1 MKLELANFFL
11 DRVSM
16 YVAPYQAAS
25 GTKDERNWSFEFES
39 GKLQLGA
46 KKREPCGIQHNAR
59 HQYPSFW
66 SGRDIAG
73 RYNRSLTTF
82 GTWVMLCQ
90 GFLPA
95 ATLASRNER
104 RRGANKSDQTFLPAS
119 LQKSFV
125 HF

>member
-1 MKLELANFFL
+1 MNWSLLISFST
-11 DRVSM
+11 VS
-16 YVAPYQAAS
+16 YQAAS
-25 GTKDERNWSFEFES
+25 GTKDEGNWSFKFES

-46 KKREPCGIQHNAR
+46 QGARPCGIQHNAR
-59 HQYPSFW
+59 HQYPSFR

-73 RYNRSLTTF
+73 RCNISMTTF

-104 RRGANKSDQTFLPAS
+104 Q
-119 LQKSFV
+119 
-125 HF
+125 